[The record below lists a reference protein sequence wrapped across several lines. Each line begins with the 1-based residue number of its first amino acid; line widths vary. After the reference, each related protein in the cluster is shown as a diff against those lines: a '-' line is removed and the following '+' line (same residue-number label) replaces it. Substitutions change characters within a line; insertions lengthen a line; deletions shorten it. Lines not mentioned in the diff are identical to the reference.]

1 MGYRVQ
7 KEKEAPKRKKGGIPT
22 MYLMQAKLNLA
33 EAARHRGCVIDRAH
47 YARELDLPFNHEDV
61 YRAAYADAGLLEEFL
76 AEVER
81 LRRLRVGTRYY
92 KP

>member
-1 MGYRVQ
+1 MGRPVA
-7 KEKEAPKRKKGGIPT
+7 KEKEPSKVKRGGIPS
-22 MYLMQAKLNLA
+22 MYLILAKLNLA

-47 YARELDLPFNHEDV
+47 YARELDLPINHEDV

-81 LRRLRVGTRYY
+81 LRRLRVGTRFY